1 MPKRHVRRSGLT
13 MPVNNPRFLNAV
25 WTRGCDFVNLDLED
39 SVPELQKPYA
49 RTLIKSAIP
58 TAAKGG
64 AEVFV
69 RINHDYVEADLEA
82 VVWPGL
88 ARVNYPKAE
97 TAEEIRKLDEII
109 TRLER
114 ERGIRPGTVE
124 IGANIETAV
133 GVANGYEIV
142 SASPRVKDFGG
153 ASGYDMSRDL
163 GVEMFVG
170 FDQFVYGKGEL
181 ELIARTLG
189 IEVRGVPFVA
199 NTTGSVSDGD
209 HAFRQA
215 EAARQCGFRL
225 GGGLNPAVVEPQ
237 NRGFTPSEED
247 ARDARWVLEQYRQLA
262 GSGETW
268 REVNGR
274 IIDRY
279 EAAWA
284 RDTLEWAELCA
295 ERNRAKA
302 EAVAR
307 VQAATSQASHNLVE
321 IVESC

>member
-39 SVPELQKPYA
+39 SVPESQKPYA

-58 TAAKGG
+58 AAAKGG

-88 ARVNYPKAE
+88 SRVNYPKAE
-97 TAEEIRKLDEII
+97 TAEEIRKLDVII

-142 SASPRVKDFGG
+142 AASPRVQDFGG

-170 FDQFVYGKGEL
+170 FDQFVYGKGEC
-181 ELIARTLG
+181 ELIARTL
-189 IEVRGVPFVA
+189 EVETRASPFVA
-199 NTTGSVSDGD
+199 NTTGSVSDPNL
-209 HAFRQA
+209 AFRQA
-215 EAARQCGFRL
+215 EAARKCGFRH

-247 ARDARWVLEQYRQLA
+247 VRDAHWVLEEYRKMA
-262 GSGETW
+262 GSGDTW
-268 REVNGR
+268 REVNGH

-279 EAAWA
+279 EAARA
-284 RDTLEWAELCA
+284 RDTPEWAALCA
-295 ERNRAKA
+295 ERNR
-302 EAVAR
+302 
-307 VQAATSQASHNLVE
+307 
-321 IVESC
+321 